1 MIDGGGMGQIFIVG
15 IGGTLTLKNLEITG
29 GSCSEGAAVLVS
41 GNIRSEGG
49 RLLAL
54 NVFFHNNT
62 VSGSGGAVMVK
73 AGGLAHIRS
82 CVFEKNI
89 VCSIIKLQHIII

>member
-15 IGGTLTLKNLEITG
+15 IGGILTLKDLEITG
-29 GSCSEGAAVLVS
+29 GACSEGSAVLVS
-41 GNIRSEGG
+41 GNIHGEGG

-73 AGGLAHIRS
+73 AGALAHIRS
-82 CVFEKNI
+82 SVFEGNR
-89 VCSIIKLQHIII
+89 VWFAIKLQQSNL